1 MHLLYFSEALV
12 PPFDEGIKKAAL
24 SLLRELRVSHEV
36 LALTS
41 RGPGIPEDGV
51 RRIHANRLLASR
63 GLRNEVRAFQP
74 EQVLY
79 FPTACATLF
88 SFVRARM
95 LALYAG
101 IPVAMIASQPRRYSR
116 LDLMIIPFLRSGPI
130 WAQGRATAEPL
141 RALGCDVRMLP
152 PAVDTERFVPVDE
165 AARKALRAQYGIAQD
180 AWVVLHVGHLLPNRN
195 VPLLAALQA
204 QTDAQVVAVGSTAFG
219 ADESLIRTLRDAG
232 VLVMD
237 RYLPRVEEM
246 YQLAD
251 CYVFPVRSAMGS
263 IEIPL
268 SVLEAMAC
276 NLPVVSTRFGELPA
290 LFPEGDGIRYFDT
303 EADMI
308 ARVQETRRCG
318 PFRARERVQPYTWA
332 AAARSVAPEIRI

>member
-1 MHLLYFSEALV
+1 MRLLYFSEALV

-24 SLLRELRVSHEV
+24 SLLRELRKSHEV

-63 GLRNEVRAFQP
+63 GLGNEVRAFQP
-74 EQVLY
+74 EQALY

-101 IPVAMIASQPRRYSR
+101 VPAAMIAFQPRRYGRKAR
-116 LDLMIIPFLRSGPI
+116 LLIPLLRSGPI

-141 RALGCDVRMLP
+141 RDLGCDVRMLP
-152 PAVDTERFVPVDE
+152 PAVDSQQFIPVDI
-165 AARKALRAQYGIAQD
+165 AARTALRGKYSIAED
-180 AWVVLHVGHLLPNRN
+180 AYVVLHVGHLLPNRN
-195 VPLLAALQA
+195 VPLLASLQA
-204 QTDAQVVAVGSTAFG
+204 GTDAQVVAVGSTAFG
-219 ADESLIRTLRDAG
+219 ADESLVRTLRDAG

-237 RYLPRVEEM
+237 RYLPHVEEM

-290 LFPEGDGIRYFDT
+290 LFPEGDGIRYFET
-303 EADMI
+303 EAEMI
-308 ARVQETRRCG
+308 ARVQETRRGG
-318 PFRARERVQPYTWA
+318 PVRTRERVQPYTWA
-332 AAARSVAPEIRI
+332 AAARRVAPEMQP